1 MPPQALTRSS
11 LSSQLPDLF
20 PLCRAHTAPVLDTA
34 WSPFNDSLIA
44 SAGEDGKVAI
54 TSIPEDIFDLAWSGE
69 EAPDLEPAH
78 KINAHGR
85 KAGHVLWHPT
95 ADGILASASTEVK
108 LWDVEKGAQTSQSEV
123 HADMVQ
129 SLSFD
134 FTGSTYAT

>member
-1 MPPQALTRSS
+1 M
-11 LSSQLPDLF
+11 
-20 PLCRAHTAPVLDTA
+20 LDTA
-34 WSPFNDSLIA
+34 WSPFNDSLVA
-44 SAGEDGKVAI
+44 SAGEDGKVAV
-54 TSIPEDIFDLAWSGE
+54 TAVPDSIFDLAWAGE
-69 EAPDLEPAH
+69 EAPDLEPSQRL
-78 KINAHGR
+78 NAHGR

-108 LWDVEKGAQTSQSEV
+108 IWDVEKGAQTSQSDV